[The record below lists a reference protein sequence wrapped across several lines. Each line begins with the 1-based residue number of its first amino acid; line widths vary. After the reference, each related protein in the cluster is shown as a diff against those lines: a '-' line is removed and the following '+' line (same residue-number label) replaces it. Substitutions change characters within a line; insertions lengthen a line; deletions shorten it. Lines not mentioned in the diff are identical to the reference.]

1 MIPFFNVF
9 YIKVLYHVAYVYL
22 IIKVFSACER
32 IEEANFFSWSTRR
45 FFVTYVSSRV
55 FWVLGARQ
63 IFFLHRDQTKNHVI
77 SRRCIVKRLI

>member
-32 IEEANFFSWSTRR
+32 IEETIFFFLVDPA

-55 FWVLGARQ
+55 FWVLGAWQ
-63 IFFLHRDQTKNHVI
+63 IFF
-77 SRRCIVKRLI
+77 CIVIRQKIMSSLDAALSKG